1 MKKLIYLI
9 VIVAVGFGIYYFVNY
24 HSSSSPA
31 GPVKIASDTT
41 HPDPSNATFQF
52 DDGPI
57 TLKKGTATTNL
68 TPNGELSQETDL
80 TDNIAYGD
88 LNNDSKNDAVFL
100 LIQTSPGTGVFFN
113 IAAYVSGVVNYKG
126 TNAIFLGDRV
136 TPKSISIKNGI
147 VTVTYLDRTA
157 SEAMT
162 DEPTLLITKQFTYT
176 HGALAEKN

>member
-1 MKKLIYLI
+1 MKKTLILI
-9 VIVAVGFGIYYFVNY
+9 VIVTLGFGIYYFVNS
-24 HSSSSPA
+24 HSNSTSN
-31 GPVKIASDTT
+31 GPIKIASDTI

-57 TLKKGTATTNL
+57 TLKKGTTTTSL

-88 LNNDSKNDAVFL
+88 LNDDSKNDAAFL
-100 LIQTSPGTGVFFN
+100 LIQTNPGTGVFFN
-113 IAAYVSGVVNYKG
+113 LAAYISGVVNYKG

-136 TPKSISIKNGI
+136 TPKTISIKNGI
-147 VTVTYLDRTA
+147 ITVTYLDRTA

-162 DEPTLLITKQFTYT
+162 DDPTLLVTKSFVYT
-176 HGALAEKN
+176 NSQLVEK